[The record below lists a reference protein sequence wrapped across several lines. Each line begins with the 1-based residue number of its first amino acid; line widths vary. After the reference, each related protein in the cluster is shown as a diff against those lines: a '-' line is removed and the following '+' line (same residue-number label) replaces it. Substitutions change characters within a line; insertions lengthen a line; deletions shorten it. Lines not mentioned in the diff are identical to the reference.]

1 MTRLGPLQPPDGS
14 SQDGCENFLTVID
27 NLLNIAHSEVSTK
40 ERISALKE
48 KLIAIAEIIV
58 EKIKYC

>member
-1 MTRLGPLQPPDGS
+1 MQA
-14 SQDGCENFLTVID
+14 QCENFLTVID
-27 NLLNIAHSEVSTK
+27 NLLNIAHSEASTK

-58 EKIKYC
+58 EKIMHC